1 MTNPGSPHHRDE
13 ELRRHCHGHRGLGV
27 ASLKFQVSP
36 TGAGTWSDMC
46 SDTTSPYACSY
57 DTSALADGQYD
68 FRSLATDN
76 AGNTGTSTVYSG
88 PIVDNTA
95 PTATMTDPARTSAAR
110 SRSAR
115 RPATERARASPT

>member
-1 MTNPGSPHHRDE
+1 
-13 ELRRHCHGHRGLGV
+13 
-27 ASLKFQVSP
+27 
-36 TGAGTWSDMC
+36 MC

-95 PTATMTDPARTSAAR
+95 LSATMTDRRVPAAR

-115 RPATERARASPT
+115 RAATERARASPT